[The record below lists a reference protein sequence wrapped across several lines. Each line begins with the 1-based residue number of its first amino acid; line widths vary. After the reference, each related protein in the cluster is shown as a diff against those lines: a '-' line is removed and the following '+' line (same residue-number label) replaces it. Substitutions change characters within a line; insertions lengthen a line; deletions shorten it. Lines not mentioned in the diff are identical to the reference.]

1 MRMPPAIV
9 GSLALAAVGAL
20 SYWAGSRGDAP
31 GKAPI
36 ASAASASTAKS
47 GAPGEILVEAAAVS
61 VQRLPRSITT
71 VGSLRSDETIVVRPE
86 IAGRVAGIA
95 FKEGE
100 RVAAGSVLLSLDDSV
115 QRAELARAE
124 ANLALSKSKH
134 DRALELRDKGFIS
147 GQAIDEA
154 ENNLRVAQADSQ
166 LARARFAKTQILAP
180 FGGIIGLRQV
190 SPGDYVKEGQDLV
203 NLEKT
208 DPLKMDFRVPEVS
221 HADVRDG
228 QPLQITLDALPDQ
241 SFEGRVYAINPLLDA
256 SGRALVIRAR
266 VPNPRSH
273 LRPGMFAR
281 VRLLT
286 AEVVDSLVVP
296 EESVFTV
303 GEDRFV
309 FRIVEGRAERRKVE
323 TGMRVDGRVEIA
335 SGLSATDRVVTA
347 GHIKLREGALV
358 RVAGDP
364 VPTPVGRVG
373 TVPNPKG
380 PS

>member
-1 MRMPPAIV
+1 MRTIPVIA

-20 SYWAGSRGDAP
+20 SYWAGTRSESP
-31 GKAPI
+31 GKAP
-36 ASAASASTAKS
+36 AANAAPSKA
-47 GAPGEILVEAAAVS
+47 GAPGEILVEAAGVS
-61 VQRLPRSITT
+61 VERLPRSITT

-86 IAGRVAGIA
+86 IAGRVASIA

-100 RVAAGSVLLSLDDSV
+100 RVTAGSVLLSLDESV

-134 DRALELRDKGFIS
+134 DRALELREKGFIS
-147 GQAIDEA
+147 VQASDEA
-154 ENNLRVAQADSQ
+154 ENNLRVAQADAQ
-166 LARARFAKTQILAP
+166 LSRARLAKTEIRAP
-180 FGGIIGLRQV
+180 FDGLIGLRQV

-221 HADVRDG
+221 HADVREG
-228 QPLQITLDALPDQ
+228 QSLQITLDALPDQ

-266 VPNPRSH
+266 VPNSRAH

-286 AEVVDSLVVP
+286 AEMVDSLVVP
-296 EESVFTV
+296 EESIFTV

-309 FRIVEGRAERRKVE
+309 YRIVAGRAERRKVE
-323 TGMRVDGRVEIA
+323 TGMRADGKVEIA

-347 GHIKLREGALV
+347 GHIKLREGSPV

-364 VPTPVGRVG
+364 APVGKAV
-373 TVPNPKG
+373 TAPASKG
-380 PS
+380 PT

>member
-1 MRMPPAIV
+1 MRTIPVIA
-9 GSLALAAVGAL
+9 GSFALVAVGAL
-20 SYWAGSRGDAP
+20 SYWAGTRSDAP
-31 GKAPI
+31 VKSPAANAAPSKA
-36 ASAASASTAKS
+36 
-47 GAPGEILVEAAAVS
+47 GAPGEILVEAAGVS
-61 VQRLPRSITT
+61 VERLPRSITT

-86 IAGRVAGIA
+86 VAGRVASIA

-100 RVAAGSVLLSLDDSV
+100 RLAAGSVLISLDDSV

-154 ENNLRVAQADSQ
+154 ENNLRVASAELQ
-166 LARARFAKTQILAP
+166 LARARLAKTRISAP
-180 FGGIIGLRQV
+180 FDGIIGLRQV
-190 SPGDYVKEGQDLV
+190 SAGDYVKEGQDLV

-208 DPLKMDFRVPEVS
+208 DPLKMDFRVPEVH
-221 HADVRDG
+221 HADVREG
-228 QPLQITLDALPDQ
+228 QSLQITLDALPDQ

-266 VPNPRSH
+266 VPNSRSH

-296 EESVFTV
+296 EESIFTV

-309 FRIVEGRAERRKVE
+309 YRIVEGRAERRKVE
-323 TGMRVDGRVEIA
+323 TGMRAGGKVEIA

-347 GHIKLREGALV
+347 GHIKLREGAPV

-364 VPTPVGRVG
+364 AATPLGKAV
-373 TVPNPKG
+373 TAPNSKG
-380 PS
+380 PT